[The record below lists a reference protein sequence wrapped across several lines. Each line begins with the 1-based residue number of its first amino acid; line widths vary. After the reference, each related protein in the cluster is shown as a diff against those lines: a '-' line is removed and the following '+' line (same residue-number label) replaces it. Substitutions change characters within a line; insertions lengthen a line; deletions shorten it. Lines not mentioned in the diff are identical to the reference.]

1 MSGPTCDVPHQ
12 NAWYGTHC
20 STGAIYSLELRG
32 NNLHGTLPTQLGA
45 LPNLWALRLESNPL
59 LSGTVPTEI
68 GALQNLKIL
77 DLGNNTISGSLP
89 EELLLLTELVF
100 LDTQGNAFSGTL
112 PSLRPW
118 PNVMHLNM
126 ADNLISGS
134 LPRFEMLQD
143 LSYMSMHSNRFSGS
157 IPTHVALLT
166 NLRDRLHFH
175 SNRLS
180 GTLPTQL
187 GSLTQLSLPALYHN
201 SIGGHLPTE
210 LARLKPVFPALSYNR
225 ISGTTPQELMIPSWR
240 GIDARLDVA
249 SNIMKDHC
257 EREMCWYNGLERT
270 SSQSYLGRKNRTEAE
285 ERRIIEQA
293 NIDREIIQRQLTQPI
308 PITWWDNWSRCSNRQ
323 NPNGQFR
330 CSVSAYVNRTSY
342 KPYPTV
348 TGDTNL
354 T

>member
-77 DLGNNTISGSLP
+77 DLGNSTISGSLP
-89 EELLLLTELVF
+89 EELLLLTQLVF

-126 ADNLISGS
+126 ADNSISGS
-134 LPRFEMLQD
+134 LPRFEMMQD
-143 LSYMSMHSNRFSGS
+143 LSYMSLHSNRFSGS

-166 NLRDRLHFH
+166 NLRDRLHDPAFP
-175 SNRLS
+175 SSIVPQFDRGTLADGAGTPEARLS
-180 GTLPTQL
+180 SFVIQSDQRHNAARTDDPVLAWHRCPT
-187 GSLTQLSLPALYHN
+187 G
-201 SIGGHLPTE
+201 
-210 LARLKPVFPALSYNR
+210 R
-225 ISGTTPQELMIPSWR
+225 
-240 GIDARLDVA
+240 
-249 SNIMKDHC
+249 
-257 EREMCWYNGLERT
+257 RE
-270 SSQSYLGRKNRTEAE
+270 
-285 ERRIIEQA
+285 
-293 NIDREIIQRQLTQPI
+293 
-308 PITWWDNWSRCSNRQ
+308 
-323 NPNGQFR
+323 
-330 CSVSAYVNRTSY
+330 
-342 KPYPTV
+342 
-348 TGDTNL
+348 
-354 T
+354 